1 MTWNPSHEIWWC
13 HRPDWEAYAENR
25 DDDGDRK
32 KVTKPSH
39 GQAFP
44 SLPTLTAA
52 PTATRKH
59 PLPSRLTPTH
69 NSSPPTNMGFEDQ
82 VQKVGDWG
90 E

>member
-44 SLPTLTAA
+44 SLPNAHCRTNRDTQTPASTASNANTQLLT
-52 PTATRKH
+52 
-59 PLPSRLTPTH
+59 
-69 NSSPPTNMGFEDQ
+69 TN
-82 VQKVGDWG
+82 
-90 E
+90 